1 MSNLSFVACILAVAL
16 TCLPACQTVRRVTAV
31 ESKGA
36 SDPLTRRFVGGSV
49 ERWESGKSHAMG
61 QRHTTAG
68 KLFGGTGQNKQFG
81 GDYGTK
87 GFGASGR
94 KFSANN
100 AYKTDNYRSIDQ
112 WYGADKAS
120 GVARKSFLG
129 GKDSAP
135 EGKRKWFGRN
145 RTVDGK
151 SAGESGKW
159 LQRRMW
165 RGASDAPEGKR
176 RVEVEIVN
184 PSGSSA
190 APGELSIEEVR
201 GILGR

>member
-1 MSNLSFVACILAVAL
+1 MSNLSFVAGVLTVAL
-16 TCLPACQTVRRVTAV
+16 TCLSSCQRVRRVTGV

-81 GDYGTK
+81 GDYGVK
-87 GFGASGR
+87 ESGVSGR
-94 KFSANN
+94 KFFGSK
-100 AYKTDNYRSIDQ
+100 AYKTGNYRAIDQ

-120 GVARKSFLG
+120 GVARKRFLG

-145 RTVDGK
+145 RQVSPK

-159 LQRRMW
+159 LQRKMW
-165 RGASDAPEGKR
+165 RGVGDAPEGKR
-176 RVEVEIVN
+176 KVEAQIVN
-184 PSGSSA
+184 PSGSFG
-190 APGELSIEEVR
+190 APGELSIDEVR

>member
-1 MSNLSFVACILAVAL
+1 MSNLSFVAGVLAVAL
-16 TCLPACQTVRRVTAV
+16 TCLPACQTVRRVTGV

-49 ERWESGKSHAMG
+49 EKWESDKSHAMG

-81 GDYGTK
+81 GD
-87 GFGASGR
+87 FGVKQSGVSGR
-94 KFSANN
+94 KFFGRK
-100 AYKTDNYRSIDQ
+100 AYKTGNYPAIDL
-112 WYGADKAS
+112 WHGNDKAS
-120 GVARKSFLG
+120 GVARKRFLG

-145 RTVDGK
+145 RTVDRK
-151 SAGESGKW
+151 SADESGKW
-159 LQRRMW
+159 LPRKMW
-165 RGASDAPEGKR
+165 RGVGDAPEGKR
-176 RVEVEIVN
+176 TVKAEIVN
-184 PSGSSA
+184 PSGSSG
-190 APGELSIEEVR
+190 APGELSIDEIR